1 MPIKRNVNE
10 FNTKTFLYSVGKI
23 KQRKKSRLHD
33 IPTIVP
39 NQPFFFDSFET
50 YLISFNVCKN
60 VSKQFHAIEN

>member
-1 MPIKRNVNE
+1 MLMNSILKHFCIQWEKSNKEKR
-10 FNTKTFLYSVGKI
+10 
-23 KQRKKSRLHD
+23 SRLHD